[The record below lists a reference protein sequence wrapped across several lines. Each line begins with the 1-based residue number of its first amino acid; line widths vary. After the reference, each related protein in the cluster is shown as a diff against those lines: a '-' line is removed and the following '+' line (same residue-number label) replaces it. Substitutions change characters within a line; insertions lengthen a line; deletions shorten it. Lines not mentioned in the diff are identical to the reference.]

1 MNESANPNGL
11 IVRRY
16 CGWVDSAGHATRA
29 ALPNKAGYLYNITIN
44 VNRLVMVTRSSF
56 GFAHFG
62 EHGPTAVKRRAWCSG
77 LAFDFA
83 HRSPLTLR
91 ASHPFTRSTRS

>member
-29 ALPNKAGYLYNITIN
+29 ALPNNEPGIYII
-44 VNRLVMVTRSSF
+44 
-56 GFAHFG
+56 
-62 EHGPTAVKRRAWCSG
+62 
-77 LAFDFA
+77 
-83 HRSPLTLR
+83 
-91 ASHPFTRSTRS
+91 